1 MFAGRSRR
9 EYYRVQDNGG
19 LFGRYSLTKKSQ
31 SSHDHRRDERDVD
44 MYSKPFDYNGIKVSA
59 SRDGLKIKI
68 KDDRF
73 VAERIY
79 EFGNGVYAFEQKDTG
94 EVYVFNS
101 SAQVA
106 GPLKK
111 VTDARIG
118 RDYEGNSTIYAIDT
132 RGHFVSLDENLSVMD
147 LQLEYVDENTYKDL
161 TTGKYGVLKNDHFA
175 TPALF
180 DTANLD
186 IQEIDDKSKLVLEND
201 TVHMLKNDKQVGS
214 YEGVGKDYKLHRI
227 YGKPEINVY
236 VIQGKDKS
244 YVVNP
249 DTGEVLYQTAEK
261 ISSVV
266 MSDGIIALNNGEGK
280 ATVLT
285 LSDEHTLESTV
296 EVPHSIVGIKNGV
309 LQAKNP
315 DGKCGLIDPKG
326 NVLLPFEYDSFRSR
340 DDRYGRDESEYFIG
354 LEKDGKHGIYST
366 IDKKIAVPVAYKGV
380 CLERSLNCDK
390 PVVKYED
397 GHPYDPYYS
406 RLKVPAEG
414 SLFRFVFEGE
424 NGRYGIINS
433 NGQVVVD
440 SVLERTHSD
449 SGGFYDS
456 RIKGSQFSYNQ
467 FKFPEAEWGERD
479 IFINTASPYLFP
491 QTERTVYHREEKV
504 VKETK
509 TTYKYSEDQRALATL
524 GGFILGGPI
533 GAAIAHEATSGEV
546 SHTTSRVEKGF
557 STSTEAVSHSAIA
570 QYVHMDYAA
579 MPEHIR
585 PKNVTLTTPEV
596 GDGATVKKTPKAKTI
611 GH

>member
-1 MFAGRSRR
+1 MFAGRSKR

-31 SSHDHRRDERDVD
+31 SSHDYRRDERDVT
-44 MYSKPFDYNGIKVSA
+44 MYSKPFSHKGIKVTPSK
-59 SRDGLKIKI
+59 DGLKIKV
-68 KDDRF
+68 KDERF
-73 VAERIY
+73 VAEKIY
-79 EFGNGVYAFEQKDTG
+79 EFGSGVYAFEQKDTG
-94 EVYVFNS
+94 EVYIFNS
-101 SAQVA
+101 SAQIV

-118 RDYEGNSTIYAIDT
+118 HDYDGNSTIYAIDT

-147 LQLEYVDENTYKDL
+147 LQIEYVDENTYKDL

-186 IQEIDDKSKLVLEND
+186 IKEVDEKSKLVLEND
-201 TVHMLKNDKQVGS
+201 TLHMLKDDRRIGS
-214 YEGVGKDYKLHRI
+214 YEGVGKDYKLH
-227 YGKPEINVY
+227 KPYNRHDINVY
-236 VIQGKDKS
+236 VIQGKDRS

-249 DTGEVLYQTAEK
+249 DTGAVLYQTEEK

-266 MSDGIIALNNGEGK
+266 MNDGIIALNKGEGN

-285 LSDEHTLESTV
+285 LTDENTLASAV
-296 EVPHSIVGIKNGV
+296 EVPHTIVGIKNGV
-309 LQAKNP
+309 LQAKNQ
-315 DGKCGLIDPKG
+315 DGKCGLIDSKG
-326 NVLLPFEYDSFRSR
+326 KVLLPFEYDSFKAR

-354 LEKDGKHGIYST
+354 LEKDGKHGVFST

-380 CLERSLNCDK
+380 CLERFLNCDK

-397 GHPYDPYYS
+397 GHPYDPYYG
-406 RLKVPAEG
+406 RPKVPAEG
-414 SLFRFVFEGE
+414 SLFRFVFQGE
-424 NGRYGIINS
+424 SGRYGIINS

-440 SVLERTHSD
+440 PVLERTHTD
-449 SGGFYDS
+449 CGGFHDS
-456 RIKGSQFSYNQ
+456 RIRGSQFSYGE
-467 FKFPEAEWGERD
+467 FRFPEAEWNERD
-479 IFINTASPYLFP
+479 IYINTASPYLFP
-491 QTERTVYHREEKV
+491 QTARTVYHREEKV

-509 TTYKYSEDQRALATL
+509 TTYKYSEDQRALATW
-524 GGFILGGPI
+524 GGFVIAGPI
-533 GAAIAHEATSGEV
+533 GAAIAHEVTSEKV

-557 STSTEAVSHSAIA
+557 SSSTEKVSHSAIA
-570 QYVHMDYAA
+570 QYIHMDFDA

-585 PKNVTLTTPEV
+585 PKDVVLTTPEV